1 MLKVRIIPLLL
12 LKGASLVK
20 SVGFTD
26 HRVVGDA
33 VSAIKV
39 FSQRFADEMVI
50 LDLDAAERGTVNH
63 SLLSRISE
71 FCNMPVAFGGGVNT
85 LEKADILFRSG
96 ADKIVV
102 NSVFFT
108 DLDVVRA
115 VINKYGSQSIIL
127 SIDVVLENGDYSV
140 YYNNGNTRLL
150 DKSLIETI
158 VLAEQVGVG
167 EILIN
172 DIARDGMMNGFD
184 LELLQKV
191 RSLVAV
197 PLIIA
202 GGCGSKEDFK
212 DAFNLG
218 ADAVSAGSVF
228 HWVGESIIGIKNY
241 LNEYNI
247 NVRKI

>member
-63 SLLSRISE
+63 SLLNRISE

-127 SIDVVLENGDYSV
+127 SIDVALENGDYNI
-140 YYNNGNTRLL
+140 YYNNGHIKLL
-150 DKSLIETI
+150 DKGLMATI
-158 VLAEQVGVG
+158 LLAEQVGVG

-172 DIARDGMMNGFD
+172 DITRDGMMNGFD
-184 LELLQKV
+184 LDLLQKS
-191 RSLVAV
+191 RSLVTV

-202 GGCGSKEDFK
+202 GGCASKEDFK
-212 DAFNLG
+212 NAFNLG

-241 LNEYNI
+241 LDQKNI
-247 NVRKI
+247 NVRKL

>member
-1 MLKVRIIPLLL
+1 MLKVRVIPLLL

-26 HRVVGDA
+26 HRIVGDA

-63 SLLSRISE
+63 NLLSRISE

-102 NSVFFT
+102 NSAFFT
-108 DLDVVRA
+108 DLDVVRS

-127 SIDVVLENGDYSV
+127 SIDVRLGNGDYSV
-140 YYNNGNTRLL
+140 YYNNGNTKLL
-150 DKSLIETI
+150 GKSLIETI
-158 VLAEQVGVG
+158 ELAEQVGVG

-184 LELLQKV
+184 LELLQKA

-202 GGCGSKEDFK
+202 GGCASKEDFK
-212 DAFNLG
+212 NAFNLG

-241 LNEYNI
+241 LDEHNI

>member
-20 SVGFTD
+20 SVGFVD

-50 LDLDAAERGTVNH
+50 LDLDAAERGTVNND
-63 SLLSRISE
+63 LLSRISE

-127 SIDVVLENGDYSV
+127 SIDVALENGDYNI
-140 YYNNGNTRLL
+140 YYKNGHIKLL
-150 DKSLIETI
+150 DKDLMATI
-158 VLAEQVGVG
+158 LLAEQVGVG

-172 DIARDGMMNGFD
+172 DITRDGMMNGFD
-184 LELLQKV
+184 LELLQKS
-191 RSLVAV
+191 RSLVTV

-202 GGCGSKEDFK
+202 GGCASKEDFK
-212 DAFNLG
+212 NAFNLG

-241 LNEYNI
+241 LDEQNI

>member
-127 SIDVVLENGDYSV
+127 SIDVALENGDYSV
-140 YYNNGNTRLL
+140 YYNNGNIRLL
-150 DKSLIETI
+150 DKGLIATI
-158 VLAEQVGVG
+158 LLAEQVGVG

-172 DIARDGMMNGFD
+172 DITRDGMMNGFD
-184 LELLQKV
+184 LELLQKS
-191 RSLVAV
+191 RSLVTV

-202 GGCGSKEDFK
+202 GGCASKEDFK
-212 DAFNLG
+212 NAFNLG

-241 LNEYNI
+241 LDEQNI